1 MNNKSYLYIRTNEWC
16 ELKEVYKVGITKSI
30 RDRNNSYITGEII
43 RGNFIKIFELDINHN
58 QLNYIDKIIKIK
70 FKKLNVYIDGGTEF
84 YKKEINDKIEEYLNK
99 SKIKFKLVKEDE
111 LNRINRIN
119 RSYKNYNNQTFIN
132 IINNYIKKRKEIKP
146 KEHQID
152 IINKIDDF
160 YLNNDIGNL
169 IWTCGL
175 GKSLMSI
182 FIIKKLNFK
191 KIIIG
196 VPTCFLQNQFANEIL
211 QIFPNENNILIIS
224 SNNFNRENFK
234 KIILNYDNDNKDDNN
249 NNQPLFIIT
258 TYHSCHLFL
267 NNEFIFDFKIADE
280 CHHLVG
286 KDKYEFN
293 DEEKRRFIQFHKI
306 KSIKS
311 LYMTATKKTILNK
324 DFNDDIYYSMDDEK
338 IFGKTIDEKSFKWA
352 IDKDIIT
359 NYKIFIIQNEF
370 NELLEI
376 KDKMSS
382 SSISNKDLFIAV
394 YLTLKSLTILN
405 ENSPSHLLIYT
416 NEIKDADLAKDYIKL
431 ILSYDIINIDLNN
444 LYYNSL
450 HSYLNNN
457 DIENGLKEFQI
468 KKYGIICCVQL
479 FGEGVN
485 CPIIDGITI
494 ACNMNSEIRIVQ
506 YLLRANRK
514 YYKKPNKIAYYI
526 IPYLSNENYNNLTHI
541 IRQLAN
547 VDDTIE
553 QKIMVS
559 SFINNNNNKNELDDI
574 NYSSGDEPENYKY
587 EFLENP
593 ELLLKIKMKLRNS
606 KDLICDLKDEENEY
620 NYIKSINKYLNL
632 SSRIDYSN
640 SKEKHE
646 KFIEN
651 PDKYFLDKGV
661 WISWCDFLGYETS
674 HFLQTKDKWLNF
686 CKEKEIKTVEDYKKL
701 SFIFKELPKN
711 PEDFY
716 NDFSNIESELSII
729 KIRRRR

>member
-1 MNNKSYLYIRTNEWC
+1 MNKGYLYIRTNEWC
-16 ELKEVYKVGITKSI
+16 DLKDVYKVGITKSI

-43 RGNFIKIFELDINHN
+43 RGNFIKIFELDVNDK
-58 QLNYIDKIIKIK
+58 QLNYIDNIIKIK
-70 FKKLNVYIDGGTEF
+70 FEKLNVYINGGTEF
-84 YKKEINDKIEEYLNK
+84 YKKEINEKIEEYLNK
-99 SKIKFKLVKEDE
+99 SKIKFKLVNEDK
-111 LNRINRIN
+111 LKRINRIIN
-119 RSYKNYNNQTFIN
+119 HNGNDNQKFIN
-132 IINNYIKKRKEIKP
+132 IIINYLKKRKEIKP
-146 KEHQID
+146 IDHQID
-152 IINKIDDF
+152 IINKIDEF
-160 YLNNDIGNL
+160 YLNNNIGNL

-182 FIIKKLNFK
+182 FMVQKLNFK

-196 VPTCFLQNQFANEIL
+196 VPTCFLQEQFYNEIL
-211 QIFPNENNILIIS
+211 KVFPNKDNIIIS
-224 SNNFNRENFK
+224 SSTNFNNIK
-234 KIILNYDNDNKDDNN
+234 KIIINYENDNDND

-258 TYHSCHLFL
+258 TYHSCYLFT
-267 NNEFIFDFKIADE
+267 NDEFIFDFKIADE

-286 KDKYEFN
+286 KDKYEFDN
-293 DEEKRRFIQFHKI
+293 EDKRRFIQFHKI
-306 KSIKS
+306 KSRKS

-324 DFNDDIYYSMDDEK
+324 DVNDNYSMENEK
-338 IFGKTIDEKSFKWA
+338 IFGKTIDEKTFKWA
-352 IDKDIIT
+352 IDNKIIT
-359 NYKIFIIQNEF
+359 NYKIFIIHNEF
-370 NELLEI
+370 DELLEI

-382 SSISNKDLFIAV
+382 SSISNKDLFISV

-416 NEIKDADLAKDYIKL
+416 NEIKDADLARDYIKL
-431 ILSYDIINIDLNN
+431 ILSYGIIDIDLKD

-450 HSYLNNN
+450 HSHSDN
-457 DIENGLKEFQI
+457 DDIKNGLEEFQR

-514 YYKKPNKIAYYI
+514 YYNNPDKIAYYI

-547 VDDTIE
+547 VDETIE

-559 SFINNNNNKNELDDI
+559 SLCKRFNP
-574 NYSSGDEPENYKY
+574 YEPIDKTGRDYEPQN

-593 ELLLKIKMKLRNS
+593 QLLLKIKMKLRNS
-606 KDLICDLKDEENEY
+606 KDLICDLRDEENEY
-620 NYIKSINKYLNL
+620 NYIKSINKCLNL
-632 SSRIDYSN
+632 TSRIDYIN

-651 PDKYFLDKGV
+651 PDKYFINKGV
-661 WISWCDFLGYETS
+661 WINWCDFLGYDTS
-674 HFLQTKDKWLNF
+674 EFIQTKNKWINF
-686 CKEKEIKTVEDYKKL
+686 CKEKDVKSTDDYKNLLLK
-701 SFIFKELPKN
+701 FNELPKN

-716 NDFSNIESELSII
+716 NDFTNIDNELSII

>member
-1 MNNKSYLYIRTNEWC
+1 MNKNYIYIRTNEWYD
-16 ELKEVYKVGITKSI
+16 LKDVYKVGITKSI
-30 RDRNNSYITGEII
+30 RDRNNSYITGEIV

-58 QLNYIDKIIKIK
+58 QLNYIDNIIKIK
-70 FKKLNVYIDGGTEF
+70 FEKLNVYIDGGIEF
-84 YKKEINDKIEEYLNK
+84 YKKEINEKIEEYLNK

-111 LNRINRIN
+111 LKRINRIV
-119 RSYKNYNNQTFIN
+119 NNNENEKFIN
-132 IINNYIKKRKEIKP
+132 IIINYFKKSKEIKP

-160 YLNNDIGNL
+160 YLNNNIGNL

-182 FIIKKLNFK
+182 FIVQKLNFK

-196 VPTCFLQNQFANEIL
+196 VPSCFLQEQFAKEIL
-211 QIFPNENNILIIS
+211 QVFPNKNNIIIS
-224 SNNFNRENFK
+224 SPNNFNNNDIIK
-234 KIILNYDNDNKDDNN
+234 KILLNNDNDNDNDNN
-249 NNQPLFIIT
+249 EPLFIIT
-258 TYHSCHLFL
+258 TYHSCYLFT
-267 NNEFIFDFKIADE
+267 NDDFIFDFKIADE

-286 KDKYEFN
+286 KDKYEFDN
-293 DEEKRRFIQFHKI
+293 EEKRKFIQFHKI

-324 DFNDDIYYSMDDEK
+324 DFNDVNYYSMENEK
-338 IFGKTIDEKSFKWA
+338 IFGKTIDEKTFKWA
-352 IDKDIIT
+352 IDKKIIT
-359 NYKIFIIQNEF
+359 DYKILIIHNEF
-370 NELLEI
+370 DELLEI
-376 KDKMSS
+376 KNKI
-382 SSISNKDLFIAV
+382 SSISNKDLFISV

-405 ENSPSHLLIYT
+405 ENSPTHLLIYT
-416 NEIKDADLAKDYIKL
+416 NEIKDADLARDYIKL
-431 ILSYDIINIDLNN
+431 ILSYGIIDIDLKD

-450 HSYLNNN
+450 HSHSDNN
-457 DIENGLKEFQI
+457 DIQNGLKEFQE

-514 YYKKPNKIAYYI
+514 YHMNPNKIAYYI

-547 VDDTIE
+547 VDETIE

-559 SFINNNNNKNELDDI
+559 SLCKRFNPYEPIDKADRDYEAQNEFI
-574 NYSSGDEPENYKY
+574 
-587 EFLENP
+587 ENP
-593 ELLLKIKMKLRNS
+593 QLLLKIKMKLRNS
-606 KDLICDLKDEENEY
+606 KDLICDLRDEENEY
-620 NYIKSINKYLNL
+620 NYIKSINKCLNL
-632 SSRIDYSN
+632 TSRIDYIN

-651 PDKYFLDKGV
+651 PDIYFTNKGV
-661 WISWCDFLGYETS
+661 WTNWCDFLGYDTS
-674 HFLQTKDKWLNF
+674 EFIQTKNKWINF
-686 CKEKEIKTVEDYKKL
+686 CKEKDVKSTEDYKNLLLK
-701 SFIFKELPKN
+701 FNELPKN

-716 NDFSNIESELSII
+716 NDFTNIDNELSII